1 MKKLFAAA
9 VAAGILA
16 GLALTPVAQAADQF
30 VFAGRGNGHGT
41 GLSQWGAWQGAR
53 EGHSFAEI
61 LAFYYPGTSLEN
73 VSDVAGVSAADT
85 VLKVRVSANPPTNN
99 TTSYSQVVLAPAA
112 TEATLVKHTNGVGDE
127 TQVIQVGSP
136 ITLSN
141 SGGKVSVVADAGTT
155 GPYDYVELRP
165 AGANDGT
172 AAGRVEVSMTPRGSS
187 TVYSRQ
193 YWGIIRVQYGDD
205 PGELWTYN
213 FVPLERYVRSIA
225 EVEYDWATV
234 GGSFYAPEAVKAQA
248 VAARTY
254 ALAKGGAT
262 LNDNWADQ
270 CYRGYTFEAKYPG
283 IAKAA
288 DGTAGLILTY
298 DGEPITAYFSGHS
311 GGYTTDSAWSG
322 TKPPYIVAQSD
333 PWSLKAP
340 PAGTGKGPGWSWNY
354 TISAASLSSKVNGSL
369 KDITGAAVNVGLIDR
384 VDIVA
389 RDTADSWSHARQL
402 RITGSNGSATVS
414 VQSFRSVI
422 GTSNLPSTLIL
433 SVNGE
438 GGAGEPL
445 AEGEFH
451 DVRANHLYHDQIS
464 RVVTAGLMG
473 GYEGGLF
480 KPEGTVTRAQF
491 AKIAVNLYNL
501 LNPGSEIQVVNVT
514 AKPFDDVAIDSRSPG
529 DASDWIAAAKMA
541 GLVAGVT
548 ADTFAP
554 YSEIRR
560 DQMTTMICRALGW
573 EDEAAA
579 LQAGTPGFADV
590 PAGSAHYANA
600 NYLREQGIMLGYA
613 DQSGGSA
620 TVLGVSEPIKRQH
633 VAVILCRV
641 LDLAE

>member
-9 VAAGILA
+9 LTVGILA
-16 GLALTPVAQAADQF
+16 GLVFTPVARAADQF
-30 VFAGRGNGHGT
+30 VFAGRGNGHGM

-53 EGHSFAEI
+53 EGHGFADI
-61 LAFYYPGTSLEN
+61 LAFYYPGATLEK
-73 VSDVAGVSAADT
+73 VSDVAGISAADT
-85 VLKVRVSANPPTNN
+85 VLKVRVSANPPINN
-99 TTSYSQVVLAPAA
+99 ATIYSQVTLVPSV

-127 TQVIQVGSP
+127 TQVVPVGSLV
-136 ITLSN
+136 TLSG
-141 SGGKVSVVADAGTT
+141 SGGKVSVVTDAGAT

-172 AAGRVEVSMTPRGSS
+172 AAGRVAVGLTPKGSS
-187 TVYSRQ
+187 TVHSRE
-193 YWGIIRVQYGDD
+193 YWGIIRVQYGDGQ
-205 PGELWTYN
+205 GELWAYN

-225 EVEYDWATV
+225 EVEYDWATA
-234 GGSFYAPEAVKAQA
+234 GGGFYAPEAVKAQA

-254 ALAKGGAT
+254 ALAKGGDT

-270 CYRGYTFEAKYPG
+270 CYRGHTFEANNPG

-288 DGTAGLILTY
+288 DDTAGLILTY
-298 DGEPITAYFSGHS
+298 QGEPITAYFSGHS

-322 TKPPYIVAQSD
+322 TKPPYIVARSD

-340 PAGTGKGPGWSWNY
+340 PPGTGKGPGWSWNY

-369 KDITGAAVNVGLIDR
+369 KDISGATVNVGLIGQ

-402 RITGSNGSATVS
+402 RITGGGGSATVS
-414 VQSFRSVI
+414 VQSFRSLI
-422 GTSNLPSTLIL
+422 GSSNLPSTLIL

-438 GGAGEPL
+438 GGTGEPL

-451 DVRANHLYHDQIS
+451 DVGVDHLYHDQIS
-464 RVVTAGLMG
+464 RVVAAGLMS

-514 AKPFDDVAIDSRSPG
+514 AKPFGDVAIDSLTTG
-529 DASDWIAAAKMA
+529 DASDWIAAAKKG

-554 YSEIRR
+554 YAEIRR

-573 EDEAAA
+573 EDEASA
-579 LQAGTPGFADV
+579 LRPATSGFADV
-590 PAGSAHYANA
+590 PLGSVHYANA
-600 NYLREQGIMLGYA
+600 NYLKEQGVMLGYEGPL
-613 DQSGGSA
+613 GGSL
-620 TVLGVSEPIKRQH
+620 TVLAVDEPIKRQH

-641 LDLAE
+641 LDPAQ